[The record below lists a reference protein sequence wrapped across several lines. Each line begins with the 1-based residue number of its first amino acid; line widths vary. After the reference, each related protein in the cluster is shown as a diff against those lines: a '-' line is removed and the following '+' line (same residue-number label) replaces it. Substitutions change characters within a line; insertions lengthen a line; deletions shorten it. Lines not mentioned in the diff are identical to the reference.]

1 MLRCPMYGPNARSP
15 LKGVEFMFDS
25 LERILEGFDSVF
37 VNIENYQNT
46 MEAVKTFLG
55 GALEEYETEFPSDDK
70 ERERREGLWREMT
83 RLQIYFEQ
91 KNRILL
97 RYAGPSF
104 DPSSDPT
111 KAFPM
116 AANPLSP
123 ELFLRLWKS
132 PWCQQVQFLAILIG
146 DYALE
151 NVWRET
157 DLSRKARALWPNEPG
172 IFEQTKLR
180 QIMLVVRPPGYMRE
194 RIGLESSLSRNMYG
208 FARYEFC
215 SRFFTDE
222 HREVLGRQ
230 FRLYENQLRSMFPE
244 NSRIRINHEID
255 IDCRS
260 IGLDQDETPT
270 YSRTERPVPHNPRMR
285 ASAPSP
291 EGRER
296 AEN

>member
-1 MLRCPMYGPNARSP
+1 
-15 LKGVEFMFDS
+15 
-25 LERILEGFDSVF
+25 
-37 VNIENYQNT
+37 
-46 MEAVKTFLG
+46 MEAVKKFLG
-55 GALEEYETEFPSDDK
+55 GSLEEYETEFPSDDK

-91 KNRILL
+91 KNGLLL
-97 RYAGPSF
+97 RYAG
-104 DPSSDPT
+104 PSSDPT
-111 KAFPM
+111 KAFPT
-116 AANPLSP
+116 ASQFRTDQTKKATERFWVAPERDLVYIVDPLSP

-230 FRLYENQLRSMFPE
+230 FQLYENQLRSMLPE

-255 IDCRS
+255 VDCRS
-260 IGLDQDETPT
+260 IGLDRDETPT
-270 YSRTERPVPHNPRMR
+270 YSRTGHPVPHNPRMR

-296 AEN
+296 VEN